1 MRIWP
6 WSNPVFC
13 ALDAC
18 AIPPLTQNDKY
29 GILPSVSKG
38 ALGTSM
44 TVSSYDELGGFE
56 RETSVN
62 PLLPY
67 FSQTPVFS
75 ALPEETQK
83 RLERIAEQRPYRR
96 RQVVHFADQA
106 GDFIYLLCTG
116 RVKVSRVSEQGREV
130 TLYLIEGNQVFGET
144 GLVGENQPYELMAET
159 LEDSLVAVFRRSD
172 IINALN
178 EAPRAAT
185 DMLKLVSERRSQ
197 AESAVA
203 DLVFLDVP
211 KRLAKLLLK
220 LHDAHGSKTPR
231 TGTLIKAKFT
241 HQELANMIG
250 STRETTTLILND
262 FKRQGSIDFTGRKIV
277 VRSRTELEEIL
288 RGPLRAAV

>member
-1 MRIWP
+1 M
-6 WSNPVFC
+6 
-13 ALDAC
+13 
-18 AIPPLTQNDKY
+18 
-29 GILPSVSKG
+29 
-38 ALGTSM
+38 
-44 TVSSYDELGGFE
+44 
-56 RETSVN
+56 N

-67 FSQTPVFS
+67 FSQVPMFA

-83 RLERIAEQRPYRR
+83 RLERIAEQRQYRR

-144 GLVGENQPYELMAET
+144 GLIAENQPYELMAET

-172 IINALN
+172 IIAALL
-178 EAPRAAT
+178 ESPKAAGE
-185 DMLKLVSERRSQ
+185 MLKLVSERRSQ

-220 LHDAHGSKTPR
+220 LYDAHGSKAAR
-231 TGTLIKAKFT
+231 QGTLIKAKFT

-277 VRSRTELEEIL
+277 VRNRTELEDIL
-288 RGPLRAAV
+288 RGPVRASAA

>member
-1 MRIWP
+1 
-6 WSNPVFC
+6 
-13 ALDAC
+13 
-18 AIPPLTQNDKY
+18 
-29 GILPSVSKG
+29 
-38 ALGTSM
+38 
-44 TVSSYDELGGFE
+44 
-56 RETSVN
+56 VN

-67 FSQTPVFS
+67 FGQVPMFA

-83 RLERIAEQRPYRR
+83 RLEKIAEQRQYRR

-106 GDFIYLLCTG
+106 GDFVYLLCSG

-144 GLVGENQPYELMAET
+144 GLVAENQPYELMAET
-159 LEDSLVAVFRRSD
+159 LEDSLVAVFRRND
-172 IINALN
+172 IIAALN
-178 EAPRAAT
+178 ENPKGAAE
-185 DMLKLVSERRSQ
+185 MLKLVSERRSQ
-197 AESAVA
+197 AETAVA

-211 KRLAKLLLK
+211 KRLAKLLLR
-220 LHDAHGSKTPR
+220 LHDAHGSKASK

-277 VRSRTELEEIL
+277 VRSRGELEDIL
-288 RGPLRAAV
+288 RGVPRVPA